1 MKKLGRKGFTLAEL
15 LIAVLLLGFVCVMVT
30 VMTSAILSTTAT
42 MQEVA
47 QAEILGSEALENL
60 QNELRF
66 GQGIVVSENSV
77 TLTRHSTNKNS
88 TIKIGDDNEEDK
100 ELNGRIVVMFD
111 KTSKGEGGVEAKET
125 VTELLFGGTS
135 YGNLKIADLKFE
147 KKLDTK
153 EEETAGEETKEKKET
168 GTITISL
175 SVKYG
180 DDTLWSGSVS
190 VRPIN
195 GLTAAPKSA

>member
-66 GQGIVVSENSV
+66 GQGIEVKGDSV
-77 TLTRHSTNKNS
+77 TLTRHSTNKNC
-88 TIKIGDDNEEDK
+88 TIKIGDDTGEDK
-100 ELNGRIVVMFD
+100 ELNGRIVVTFEEKSKD
-111 KTSKGEGGVEAKET
+111 AGGTEKTET

-135 YGNLKIADLKFE
+135 YGNLTITDLKFV
-147 KKLDTK
+147 KDID
-153 EEETAGEETKEKKET
+153 ETTKKET

-195 GLTAAPKSA
+195 GLNSTTESA

>member
-88 TIKIGDDNEEDK
+88 TIKIGDDKEEDK
-100 ELNGRIVVMFD
+100 ELNGRIVVTFD
-111 KTSKGEGGVEAKET
+111 KTSKGEGGTDKTET

-135 YGNLKIADLKFE
+135 YGNLTITDLKFV
-147 KKLDTK
+147 KDID
-153 EEETAGEETKEKKET
+153 ETTKKET

>member
-88 TIKIGDDNEEDK
+88 TIKIGDDKEEDK
-100 ELNGRIVVMFD
+100 ELNGRIVVTFD
-111 KTSKGEGGVEAKET
+111 KTSKGEGGTDKTET

-135 YGNLKIADLKFE
+135 YGNLTITDLKFV
-147 KKLDTK
+147 KDID
-153 EEETAGEETKEKKET
+153 ETTKKET

-175 SVKYG
+175 SVMYG